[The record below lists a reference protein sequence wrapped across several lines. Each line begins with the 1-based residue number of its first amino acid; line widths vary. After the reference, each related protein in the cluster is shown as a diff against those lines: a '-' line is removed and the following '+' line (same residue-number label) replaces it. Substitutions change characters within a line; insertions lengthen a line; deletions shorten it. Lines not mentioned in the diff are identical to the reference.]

1 MSILKTDYK
10 DDVINTELAADR
22 KFGEVANEDGTFSYN
37 DVTPYTQEGDEY
49 GAKEINHENMHTN
62 YAIEAADHTYQ
73 GVDLTVRFAE
83 EIAGYANP
91 WRWIKARIAAAN
103 FDGLH
108 IGDYIPVYV
117 GANLMKM
124 QIAGMDTYYRT
135 GDQMVGHHI
144 DWISKD
150 CYPDTVQWFTSNDN
164 NGTSTDPYPWNKST
178 VKAFLNDTL
187 FPMLPSELREVISE
201 KRFLL
206 EQRYSASGKLTDSTS
221 WGWQDL
227 GKLWLPSEG
236 EVMDQTVWCTK
247 TYGNG
252 HAVQY
257 PIFANSWRNRIKGA
271 GDGGDRANWWLLS
284 VCGGHSTHACNVN
297 HYGYA
302 DSYSCSSA
310 YRVPVCFRIT
320 E

>member
-10 DDVINTELAADR
+10 DDVINAELTADR

-108 IGDYIPVYV
+108 IGDYIPIYM
-117 GANLMKM
+117 GDYLIKM
-124 QIAGMDTYYRT
+124 QIAGMDTYYKT
-135 GDQMVGHHI
+135 TDQQLGHHI

-150 CYPDTVQWFTSNDN
+150 CYPDTVQWFTSNNN
-164 NGTSTDPYPWNKST
+164 NGTSTDPAPYMKST
-178 VKAFLNDTL
+178 VKSFLDGL
-187 FPMLPSELREVISE
+187 VAKLPAEVQEVISS

-206 EQRYSASGKLTDSTS
+206 ENRYSASGTLTDSTS
-221 WGWQDL
+221 WAWGDL
-227 GKLWLPSEG
+227 GKLWIPSEY
-236 EVMDQTVWCTK
+236 EVFGSCIWATK
-247 TYGNG
+247 SYGSG
-252 HAVQY
+252 QAVQY
-257 PIFANSWRNRIKGA
+257 PIFANNWLNRIKGA
-271 GDGGDRANWWLLS
+271 GDGGGRADWWLLS
-284 VCGGHSTHACNVN
+284 VCGGYSTYACFVHHN
-297 HYGYA
+297 GYA
-302 DSYSCSSA
+302 YNGNCSHA
-310 YRVPVCFRIT
+310 LRVPVCFRIT